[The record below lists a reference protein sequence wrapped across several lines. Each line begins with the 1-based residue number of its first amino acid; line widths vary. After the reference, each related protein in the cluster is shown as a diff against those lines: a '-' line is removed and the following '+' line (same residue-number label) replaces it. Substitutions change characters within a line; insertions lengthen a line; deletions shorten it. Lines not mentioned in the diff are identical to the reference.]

1 MLAGIF
7 KMVEVIVDLSGVTA
21 GDLGIV
27 QTVFDSILNFLG

>member
-1 MLAGIF
+1 MLSGIF
-7 KMVEVIVDLSGVTA
+7 EMVEVIVELSGVSA